1 MKKHIRQFY
10 EQRYLAGGGGAGR
23 LGGKP
28 LAVELGYPPGLLD
41 LLPSEVWEDFLPC
54 GNVLSRIDPGEG
66 DRVLNLGCGA
76 GVDSLLLKL
85 SPHAAFSVINLDNVF
100 PVLVTA
106 RKAAQS
112 LPFSKNAVSPP
123 FLKDAVSPPFSKDSV
138 FPPFV
143 KGGQGG
149 FAVHGL
155 EFLCADGAALPF
167 APGSFR
173 WIILNGVFNLFPEK
187 AELIE
192 EMHRV
197 LTPGGIVAG
206 ADLCRKAALPDYF
219 ASEPD
224 AWAWCMNGALTREE
238 LIEGFEAAGFSK
250 RELVTETMDE
260 FFDRAVFVFA
270 GTA

>member
-1 MKKHIRQFY
+1 MKKHIRRFY
-10 EQRYLAGGGGAGR
+10 ERRYLAGGGGAGR
-23 LGGKP
+23 LGGKS
-28 LAVELGYPPGLLD
+28 LAVELGYPPDLLD
-41 LLPSEVWEDFLPC
+41 KLPAKVWEDFLPC
-54 GNVLSRIDPGEG
+54 GNVLVRIDPGEG

-85 SPHAAFSVINLDNVF
+85 SARSAFTVINLDNVF
-100 PVLVTA
+100 PVLVKA
-106 RKAAQS
+106 RDAALS
-112 LPFSKNAVSPP
+112 LPVSKGAH
-123 FLKDAVSPPFSKDSV
+123 

-149 FAVHGL
+149 FPSQGP

-167 APGSFR
+167 APGSFQ

-206 ADLCRKAALPDYF
+206 ADLCRKGALPDYF
-219 ASEPD
+219 AAEPD
-224 AWAWCMNGALTREE
+224 AWAWCMNGALSREE
-238 LIEGFEAAGFSK
+238 LIEGFETAGFSN
-250 RELVTETMDE
+250 RDLVAETMDE

-270 GTA
+270 RTA